1 MKKKELFE
9 ILAKQVKNNFAS
21 DENAQKAAESI
32 IELIRAML
40 DDENEHTMDEL
51 KSKIDEAIKAAMPSD
66 TQVEE
71 RIHNAI
77 KLELGKFKAI
87 ANAAGNKTL
96 SKAVQNEIAGA
107 IMRAQSKD
115 AVADAIK
122 AVLKKNEVT
131 GITYEEIVDYNVADI
146 WKDVSPMLAAF
157 HHTDMTKAFYTE
169 EELRFAKT
177 WTKGSGTP
185 KQDSDLAIKGKKINT
200 EYLYAKQGVA
210 NEDIDDA
217 QSTGNQAALLNVI
230 ERDNMMQL
238 ANAQLK
244 AILVGGVTT
253 FEGIASKSASDTF
266 TTVLTAAAEGKA
278 TIEELRTLCDSVEN
292 RDGKRKVLVLT
303 QSLLTE
309 ISKYK
314 YSTGGT
320 VMFRSKEEVAGQL
333 GVDEIWVTNILSQK
347 KGVQAICLLPDGYW
361 IKTKK
366 SVNVSW
372 PKYEENKLFFMREA
386 NCGGMIRDIKSTAVL
401 IDPVSSSAEA
411 TE

>member
-40 DDENEHTMDEL
+40 DDENEHTMEEL
-51 KSKIDEAIKAAMPSD
+51 KSKIDEAIKAALPSD

-96 SKAVQNEIAGA
+96 SKTVQNEIAGA
-107 IMRAQSKD
+107 IMRAQGKEQ
-115 AVADAIK
+115 VADAIK

-131 GITYEEIVDYNVADI
+131 GITYEEIMDYNVADI

-169 EELRFAKT
+169 DELRFAKT
-177 WTKGSGTP
+177 WTKNGGT
-185 KQDSDLAIKGKKINT
+185 KLDSNLAIKGKKINT

-253 FEGIASKSASDTF
+253 FEGIASKSETDTF
-266 TTVLTAAAEGKA
+266 TTVLTAASKGKA
-278 TIEELRTLCDSVEN
+278 TIEELRALCDAVEN

-320 VMFRSKEEVAGQL
+320 VMFRSKEEIAGQL
-333 GVDEIWVTNILSQK
+333 GVDEIWVTNILNQK
-347 KGVQAICLLPDGYW
+347 TGLQAISLLPDGYW

-401 IDPVSSSAEA
+401 IDPVSSLAEA

>member
-40 DDENEHTMDEL
+40 DDENEHTMEEL
-51 KSKIDEAIKAAMPSD
+51 KSKIDEAIKAALPSD

-87 ANAAGNKTL
+87 SNAAGNKNL
-96 SKAVQNEIAGA
+96 SKTVQNEIAGA
-107 IMRAQSKD
+107 IMRAQGKEQ
-115 AVADAIK
+115 VADAIK

-131 GITYEEIVDYNVADI
+131 GITYEEIMDYNVADI

-169 EELRFAKT
+169 DELRFAKT
-177 WTKGSGTP
+177 WTKNGGT
-185 KQDSDLAIKGKKINT
+185 KLDSDLVIKGKKINT
-200 EYLYAKQGVA
+200 EYLYSKQGVA

-230 ERDNMMQL
+230 ERDNMMQI

-244 AILVGGVTT
+244 AILVGGVST

-278 TIEELRTLCDSVEN
+278 TIEELRALCDAVEN

-320 VMFRSKEEVAGQL
+320 VMFRSKEEIAGQL
-333 GVDEIWVTNILSQK
+333 GVDEIWVTNILKQK
-347 KGVQAICLLPDGYW
+347 TGLQAISLLPDGYW

-401 IDPVSSSAEA
+401 IDNVSSSAEA

>member
-40 DDENEHTMDEL
+40 DDENEHTMEEL

-87 ANAAGNKTL
+87 SNAAGNKNL
-96 SKAVQNEIAGA
+96 SKTVQNEIAGA
-107 IMRAQSKD
+107 IMRAQGKEQ
-115 AVADAIK
+115 VADAIQ

-131 GITYEEIVDYNVADI
+131 GITYEEIMDYNVADI

-169 EELRFAKT
+169 DELRFAKT
-177 WTKGSGTP
+177 WTKNGGT
-185 KQDSDLAIKGKKINT
+185 KLDSNLAIKGKKINT

-230 ERDNMMQL
+230 ARDNMMQL

-244 AILVGGVTT
+244 AILVGGVST

-278 TIEELRTLCDSVEN
+278 TIEELRALCDAVEN

-320 VMFRSKEEVAGQL
+320 VMFRSKEEIAGQL
-333 GVDEIWVTNILSQK
+333 GVDEIWVTNILKQK
-347 KGVQAICLLPDGYW
+347 TGLQAISLLPDGYW

-401 IDPVSSSAEA
+401 IDNVSSSAEA

>member
-40 DDENEHTMDEL
+40 DDENEHTMEEL

-87 ANAAGNKTL
+87 SNVAGNKTL
-96 SKAVQNEIAGA
+96 SKTVQNEIAGA
-107 IMRAQSKD
+107 IMRAQGKEQ
-115 AVADAIK
+115 VADAIK

-131 GITYEEIVDYNVADI
+131 GITYEEIMDYNVADI

-169 EELRFAKT
+169 DELRFAKT
-177 WTKGSGTP
+177 WTKNGGT
-185 KQDSDLAIKGKKINT
+185 KLDSNLVIKGKKINT

-244 AILVGGVTT
+244 AILVGGVST

-278 TIEELRTLCDSVEN
+278 TIEELRALCDAVEN

-320 VMFRSKEEVAGQL
+320 VMFRSKEEIAGQL
-333 GVDEIWVTNILSQK
+333 GVDEIWVTNILKQK
-347 KGVQAICLLPDGYW
+347 TGLQAISLLPDGYW

-401 IDPVSSSAEA
+401 IDNVSSSAEA

>member
-40 DDENEHTMDEL
+40 DDENEHTMEEL

-87 ANAAGNKTL
+87 SNAAGNKNL
-96 SKAVQNEIAGA
+96 SKTVQNEIAGA
-107 IMRAQSKD
+107 IMRAQGKEQ
-115 AVADAIK
+115 VADAIK

-169 EELRFAKT
+169 DELRFAKT
-177 WTKGSGTP
+177 WTKNGGT
-185 KQDSDLAIKGKKINT
+185 KLDSNLVIKGKKINT

-244 AILVGGVTT
+244 AILVGGVST

-278 TIEELRTLCDSVEN
+278 TIEELRALCDAVEN

-320 VMFRSKEEVAGQL
+320 VMFRSKEEIAGQL
-333 GVDEIWVTNILSQK
+333 GVDEIWVTNILKQK
-347 KGVQAICLLPDGYW
+347 TGLQAISLLPDGYW

-401 IDPVSSSAEA
+401 IDNVSSSAEA

>member
-40 DDENEHTMDEL
+40 DDENEHTMEEL

-87 ANAAGNKTL
+87 SNVAGNKTL
-96 SKAVQNEIAGA
+96 SKTVQNEIAGA
-107 IMRAQSKD
+107 IMRAQGKEQ
-115 AVADAIK
+115 VADAIK

-169 EELRFAKT
+169 DELRFAKT
-177 WTKGSGTP
+177 WTKNGGT
-185 KQDSDLAIKGKKINT
+185 KLDSNLVIKGKKINT

-244 AILVGGVTT
+244 AILVGGVST

-278 TIEELRTLCDSVEN
+278 TIEELRALCDAVEN

-320 VMFRSKEEVAGQL
+320 VMFRSKEEIAGQL
-333 GVDEIWVTNILSQK
+333 GVDEIWVTNILKQK
-347 KGVQAICLLPDGYW
+347 TGLQAISLLPDGYW

-401 IDPVSSSAEA
+401 IDNVSSSAEA

>member
-40 DDENEHTMDEL
+40 DDENEHTMEEL

-87 ANAAGNKTL
+87 SNVAGNKTL
-96 SKAVQNEIAGA
+96 SKTVQNEIAGA
-107 IMRAQSKD
+107 IMRAQGKEQ
-115 AVADAIK
+115 VADAIK

-169 EELRFAKT
+169 DELRFAKT
-177 WTKGSGTP
+177 WTKNGGT
-185 KQDSDLAIKGKKINT
+185 KLDSNLVIKGKKINT

-253 FEGIASKSASDTF
+253 FEGIASKSESDTF
-266 TTVLTAAAEGKA
+266 TTVLTAASEGKA
-278 TIEELRTLCDSVEN
+278 TIEELRALCDAVEN

-320 VMFRSKEEVAGQL
+320 VMFRSKEEIAGQL
-333 GVDEIWVTNILSQK
+333 GVDEIWVTNILKQK
-347 KGVQAICLLPDGYW
+347 TGLQAISLLPDGYW

-401 IDPVSSSAEA
+401 IDNVSSSAEA

>member
-40 DDENEHTMDEL
+40 DDENEHTMEEL

-87 ANAAGNKTL
+87 ANAAGNKNL
-96 SKAVQNEIAGA
+96 SKTVQNEIAGA
-107 IMRAQSKD
+107 IMRAQGKEQ
-115 AVADAIK
+115 VADAIK

-169 EELRFAKT
+169 DELRFAKT
-177 WTKGSGTP
+177 WTKNGGT
-185 KQDSDLAIKGKKINT
+185 KLDSDLVIKGKKINT

-230 ERDNMMQL
+230 ERDNMMQI

-253 FEGIASKSASDTF
+253 FEGIASKSESDTF
-266 TTVLTAAAEGKA
+266 TTVLKAASEGKA
-278 TIEELRTLCDSVEN
+278 TIEELRALCDAVEN

-320 VMFRSKEEVAGQL
+320 VMFRSKEEIAGQL
-333 GVDEIWVTNILSQK
+333 GVDEIWVTNILKQK
-347 KGVQAICLLPDGYW
+347 TGLQAISLLPDGYW

-401 IDPVSSSAEA
+401 IDPVSSSSEA

>member
-40 DDENEHTMDEL
+40 DDENEHTMEEL

-87 ANAAGNKTL
+87 ANAADKTNL
-96 SKAVQNEIAGA
+96 SKTVQNEIAGA
-107 IMRAQSKD
+107 IMRAQGKEQ
-115 AVADAIK
+115 VADAIK

-131 GITYEEIVDYNVADI
+131 GITYEEIMDYNVADI

-169 EELRFAKT
+169 DELRFAKT
-177 WTKGSGTP
+177 WTKNGGT
-185 KQDSDLAIKGKKINT
+185 KLDSNLVIKGKKINT

-253 FEGIASKSASDTF
+253 FEGIASKSESDTF
-266 TTVLTAAAEGKA
+266 TTVLKAAAEGKA
-278 TIEELRTLCDSVEN
+278 TIEELRALCDAVEN
-292 RDGKRKVLVLT
+292 RDGKSKVLVLT

-320 VMFRSKEEVAGQL
+320 VMFRSKEEIAGQL
-333 GVDEIWVTNILSQK
+333 GVDEIWVTNILKQK
-347 KGVQAICLLPDGYW
+347 TGLQAISLLPDGYW